1 MVTLLGSLES
11 CCTTWLEHIL
21 DKYSFTAVV
30 ILLELSYKQHL
41 LRGNKLIFFSFLGFL
56 LFHSNSWK
64 F

>member
-41 LRGNKLIFFSFLGFL
+41 LRGNKLIFFFLF
-56 LFHSNSWK
+56 
-64 F
+64 